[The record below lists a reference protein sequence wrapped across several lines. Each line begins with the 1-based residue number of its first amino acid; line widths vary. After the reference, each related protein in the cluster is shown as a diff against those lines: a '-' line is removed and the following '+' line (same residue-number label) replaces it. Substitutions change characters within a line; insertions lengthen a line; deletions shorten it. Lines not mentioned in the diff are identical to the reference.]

1 MERSRRREGEGMIC
15 DRCRHADAV
24 GGFPDG
30 QDMFVCNMQD
40 DPRVPFNMEEDT
52 EECPCF
58 EEATE

>member
-1 MERSRRREGEGMIC
+1 MIC

-30 QDMFVCNMQD
+30 QDKFVCNKQD

-52 EECPCF
+52 EECPLF
-58 EEATE
+58 VEATE